1 MLGDLE
7 RFAATALYPL
17 RFVLA
22 AIVVAAAVVLVVV
35 AARRGWFAAARR
47 HPGRA
52 GVLIAVALVV
62 MAPAAWYRGSPL
74 LIRTELQEPPAA
86 AVAGATDTSTASPG
100 AVVDLVAESPTPST
114 VASAPAGTTK
124 AAPASTPATAT
135 PVATPLVRSGS
146 FAGADDFHFGR
157 GRATL
162 TETADGVALLR
173 FDDFSVRNGPDLYVY
188 LSPDPSG
195 YADGAV
201 ELGRLRATDGAFNT
215 PIPPGVDV
223 GKARSVVIWCRQ
235 FAVPFAVAPLD
246 G

>member
-1 MLGDLE
+1 MPLLGDLE

-52 GVLIAVALVV
+52 GVLIALALVV
-62 MAPAAWYRGSPL
+62 MAPAAWYLGSPL
-74 LIRTELQEPPAA
+74 LIRTELQEPPAL
-86 AVAGATDTSTASPG
+86 AGARAADAPSASPILLPSPRPGSPQPSAPDPAPESTA
-100 AVVDLVAESPTPST
+100 T
-114 VASAPAGTTK
+114 VT
-124 AAPASTPATAT
+124 ATAT